1 MFYMKMKRIFLLL
14 FILFACIPAIS
25 AESPVEYKTASGF
38 VRVTTN
44 MLGYNLITKNIAQS
58 VIKKSLNKSL
68 KGNYKVK
75 IDSFSGVDL
84 KKGKFRGLTIEG
96 TDLCLDDEVY
106 FSKLSLKTTSKFNY
120 IDYKK
125 KPVKVMTDIPMD
137 YVIEISEDDL
147 NKTVSGKNDLDSL
160 SALVPLVKFEKVKF
174 RIYNNKLH
182 INTGVRFP
190 FCKPVK
196 GSISSGLSVQ
206 DGKIVFS
213 DIDTGSMK
221 NEIAEKLINIMN
233 NYNLLENINIHLFD
247 DNDTKMAVKNVKI
260 IDKKIYIDGN
270 VTIKK
275 A

>member
-196 GSISSGLSVQ
+196 CSISSGLSVQ

-270 VTIKK
+270 VIIKK

>member
-25 AESPVEYKTASGF
+25 AKSPVEYKTASGF

-196 GSISSGLSVQ
+196 CSISSGLSVQ

-247 DNDTKMAVKNVKI
+247 DNDTKMAVNNVKI

>member
-25 AESPVEYKTASGF
+25 AKSPVEYKTASGF

-196 GSISSGLSVQ
+196 CSISSGLSVQ

>member
-196 GSISSGLSVQ
+196 CSISSGLSVQ